1 MKKQLVLLSALSFCF
16 FASKAQ
22 LNYTQ
27 VTSSGLTTVSFEMG
41 NTELKLGDVDA
52 DGDLDIATIGD
63 HGSPNVNATEGG
75 IMIWKN
81 NGTGSAWSLSKT
93 GAFGYG
99 GIALGDVNNDGKMDV
114 GYAMHHDY
122 SGVSFGD
129 QLIEVAL
136 GNGTGSTW
144 NPYDNGLAANG
155 ETYGMFGIDFADV
168 NNDGLLDLASNS
180 FGCCSGI
187 HIYKN
192 NGNGSWTQTDGVNA
206 GNSGEW
212 VKFGDFNND
221 GNVDLTTANEVGL
234 VWSNN
239 GTGFFSS
246 MQAGIT
252 TDWFMQLDVADV
264 NNDGAKD
271 LCVIDTA
278 AAAKVFYYNKNQSK
292 WISISSGLPTSGCL
306 NISVKDM
313 NMDGNADVVVCKK
326 NVVEVYAGDGYGNWL
341 LSGSVTVPEN
351 EFNAMATGDFDN
363 DGYSDIVFLGR
374 DYSSSMNDNH
384 LRVYLHDAM
393 VHGINIVPVNPKGF
407 ECFAPGSVQFVNWMS
422 SVPPS
427 GPAATVMIEFS
438 STGTAG
444 PWSTIASGA
453 PNNGTYQW
461 IVPSAINSPNCYLK
475 YTITSGNNTK
485 TVVMSNAFGIGT
497 CATPPTAVEENGQNT
512 LGFSVYPNPMV
523 TQGYAHFN
531 LERSSLV
538 KIQIVDMLGKEVSVI
553 VNETLAAGSHNTR
566 IPVENLNAGIYFC
579 KIISAEIS
587 LTEKIVVA
595 K

>member
-114 GYAMHHDY
+114 GYAMHHNY
-122 SGVSFGD
+122 SGVDFGD

-136 GNGTGSTW
+136 GNGTGTSWT
-144 NPYDNGLAANG
+144 PHDNGLATNG
-155 ETYGMFGIDFADV
+155 ETYGMFGVDFADV
-168 NNDGLLDLASNS
+168 NNDGLLDIASNS

-192 NGNGSWTQTDGVNA
+192 NGDGSWTQTDGVNA
-206 GNSGEW
+206 GNSGESIL
-212 VKFGDFNND
+212 FGDFNND
-221 GNVDLTTANEVGL
+221 GKVDLADANEVGF
-234 VWSNN
+234 VWSND

-246 MQAGIT
+246 MEKGIT
-252 TDWFMQLDVADV
+252 TDWIMQMASADM

-271 LCVIDTA
+271 LVLIDTA
-278 AAAKVFYYNKNQSK
+278 NAAKVFIYDKAQNK
-292 WISISSGLPTSGCL
+292 WMSISNGLPTSACKH
-306 NISVKDM
+306 ISVCDM
-313 NMDGNADVVVCKK
+313 NMDGNQDVIVCKS
-326 NVVEVYAGDGYGNWL
+326 NLIEIYTGDGAGNWAIA
-341 LSGSVTVPEN
+341 GSVTIPEN
-351 EFNAMATGDFDN
+351 EFNGLITGDLDH
-363 DGYSDIVFLGR
+363 DGYGDIVFLGR

-384 LRVYLHDAM
+384 LRVYLHDASA
-393 VHGINIVPVNPKGF
+393 HGLSIMPVNPKGY
-407 ECFAPGSVQFVNWMS
+407 ECFAPNSVQFITWQS
-422 SVPPS
+422 SVPS
-427 GPAATVMIEFS
+427 GPATVQIEFS
-438 STGTAG
+438 SNGISG
-444 PWSTIASGA
+444 PWTTVVASA

-461 IVPSAINSPNCYLK
+461 TTPSAVNSPNCFLK
-475 YTITSGNNTK
+475 YTITNGST
-485 TVVMSNAFGIGT
+485 TQSVTMSNAFGIGT
-497 CATPPTAVEENGQNT
+497 CATPPTSTEEVKANAF
-512 LGFSVYPNPMV
+512 GFSVYPNPMT
-523 TQGYAHFN
+523 TQGYLHFN
-531 LERSSLV
+531 LATSSDV
-538 KIQIVDMLGKEVSVI
+538 KIDILDVLGNVVMNI
-553 VNETLAAGSHNTR
+553 ADETLSAGSHNPK
-566 IPVENLNAGIYFC
+566 IPLENLGSGIYFC
-579 KIISAEIS
+579 RMLSGDA
-587 LTEKIVVA
+587 TVNEKIVVL